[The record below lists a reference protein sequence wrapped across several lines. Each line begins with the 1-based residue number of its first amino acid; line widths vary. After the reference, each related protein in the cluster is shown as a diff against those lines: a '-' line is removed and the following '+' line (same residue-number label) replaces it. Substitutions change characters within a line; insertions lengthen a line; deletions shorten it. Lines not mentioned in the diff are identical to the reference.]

1 MILCEMQ
8 IYRINEAGDAPEAE
22 DRELN
27 TFPLS
32 LLQPILPYLSSSRP
46 LLCSGFLGTYSV
58 LGVNGLPDS
67 LMNQGNSNN
76 AKLLEG
82 KCKTLFLIIPTPIP
96 TSNSH
101 FQFLFQFLLRSLLPI
116 STPVPTSSFYF

>member
-46 LLCSGFLGTYSV
+46 LLSSGLLGTYSV

-76 AKLLEG
+76 
-82 KCKTLFLIIPTPIP
+82 T
-96 TSNSH
+96 
-101 FQFLFQFLLRSLLPI
+101 
-116 STPVPTSSFYF
+116 